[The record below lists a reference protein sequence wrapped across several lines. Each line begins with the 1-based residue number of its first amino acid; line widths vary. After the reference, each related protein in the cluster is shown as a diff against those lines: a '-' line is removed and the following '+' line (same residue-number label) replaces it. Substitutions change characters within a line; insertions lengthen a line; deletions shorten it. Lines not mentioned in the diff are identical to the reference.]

1 MSMPVARRARAWPDA
16 RMRPRILVAALLHE
30 THGFVDGT
38 TGLDDF
44 RRLHGPQVLARL
56 GDGSLVDGLL
66 SVCAARGW
74 DVVASADWSALPA
87 GPVEHAVFSAF
98 RDTVVADLRAALA
111 AGPLHGIL
119 LSLHGAMTTT
129 ASTDA
134 EGDLLAALRAV
145 PGAEALPVFGVF
157 DLHATF
163 SDAMARHADGLV
175 CYRENPHTD
184 ARESAVRAAELLA
197 RCIETA
203 RRPRMAW
210 RRVPVVWPPTGT
222 GTADTPMRE
231 LEAAARAMEAA
242 DSRIWA
248 VNVVAGF
255 AFADAPEAGVSIS
268 MVHDGAEA
276 AALDRLA
283 ALAWDLRTNGLP
295 AEHDLDTAVRT
306 AMAAPRGPV
315 LLVEPA
321 DNIGGGGPGD
331 CTAVLRALLRHDAQ
345 GAAVAIADP
354 VSVAALR
361 DVPAGGNA
369 RIAVGGR
376 GWAADAGPVA
386 LEVTLLSRS
395 DGRFRLED
403 LNSHQVAAG
412 GTDIA
417 MGPSAVVRHR
427 GITLLLTSRKC
438 PPMDLGQW
446 RSQGQ
451 PPEQFRIIAVKAA
464 VAHRRAYDPIA
475 AASFTV
481 ASAGPCGSDL
491 SAVPYRRLQR
501 PVFPLD
507 Q

>member
-1 MSMPVARRARAWPDA
+1 MSK
-16 RMRPRILVAALLHE
+16 RILVAALLHE

-44 RRLHGPQVLARL
+44 RRLHGQQVLARL

-74 DVVASADWSALPA
+74 QVVPSADWAALPA

-98 RDTVVADLRAALA
+98 RDTVVADLKAALA
-111 AGPLHGIL
+111 EGKLHGIL

-129 ASTDA
+129 ASSDA

-145 PGAEALPVFGVF
+145 PGAADLPIFGVF

-163 SDAMARHADGLV
+163 TDAMARHADALV
-175 CYRENPHTD
+175 GYRYNPHTD
-184 ARESAVRAAELLA
+184 ARESAVRVAELMA
-197 RCIETA
+197 RCLDVG
-203 RRPRMAW
+203 RRPRIAW
-210 RRVPVVWPPTGT
+210 RRVPVIWPPTGT
-222 GTADTPMRE
+222 GTADSPMRE
-231 LEAAARAMEAA
+231 LEARARAMEAA
-242 DSRIWA
+242 DPRIWA
-248 VNVVAGF
+248 VSVVAGF
-255 AFADAPEAGVSIS
+255 AFADAPEAGVSVA
-268 MVHDGAEA
+268 MVHDGADES
-276 AALDRLA
+276 ALDGLA
-283 ALAWDLRTNGLP
+283 ALAWELRAEGLP
-295 AEHDLDTAVRT
+295 EEHGLDDAVR
-306 AMAAPRGPV
+306 AAIAAPRGPV

-331 CTAVLRALLRHDAQ
+331 CTDVLRALLRHDAQ

-361 DVPAGGNA
+361 DVPVGGTA

-376 GWAADAGPVA
+376 GWRADAGPVEM
-386 LEVTLLSRS
+386 EVTLVSRS

-412 GTDIA
+412 GADIR
-417 MGPSAVVRHR
+417 MGESVVVRHR
-427 GITLLLTSRKC
+427 GLTLLLNSRKC

-451 PPEQFRIIAVKAA
+451 PPEQFRIIIIKAA

-475 AASFTV
+475 AASYTV
-481 ASAGPCGSDL
+481 RSRGPCGSDL

-501 PVFPLD
+501 PVYPLD
-507 Q
+507 DVPR